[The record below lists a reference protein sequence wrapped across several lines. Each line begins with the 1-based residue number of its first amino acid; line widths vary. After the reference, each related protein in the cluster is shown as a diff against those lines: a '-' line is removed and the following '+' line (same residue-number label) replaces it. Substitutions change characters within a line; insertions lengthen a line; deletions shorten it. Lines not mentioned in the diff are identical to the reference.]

1 MLKKGL
7 PPELINEAIQALNE
21 YQGAIMKVGEAT
33 QTNHKTNR
41 CYANIIFDIGHL
53 KNELKNANSNRRS
66 NT

>member
-21 YQGAIMKVGEAT
+21 YQGAIMKAGEAT
-33 QTNHKTNR
+33 QINHKTNTH
-41 CYANIIFDIGHL
+41 YTNIIFDIGHL
-53 KNELKNANSNRRS
+53 INELKNVNSNRRS